1 MKQEDKSPRRL
12 NKKPESGIWCD
23 YCWTCQPYC
32 ASSSQA
38 QKRHLHLNCMVL
50 LISFYAT
57 IKVRTCVLTIRK
69 YSYMFLLCIV
79 KLQSTNR
86 HILVDNCSNTTSYIN
101 ILQFSESDWNQSYV
115 LMQFAWQ
122 QKNLRQWWLPYVIH
136 VTGNGQCAHS
146 LFLLVKQP
154 MILVYHQ
161 GDGG

>member
-1 MKQEDKSPRRL
+1 MKQMDKSPRRL

-38 QKRHLHLNCMVL
+38 QKRHLHLNCVVL
-50 LISFYAT
+50 LINFYAT
-57 IKVRTCVLTIRK
+57 IKVRTCVLTTRK

-115 LMQFAWQ
+115 LTQFAWQ
-122 QKNLRQWWLPYVIH
+122 QKTFKRMMTVMCN
-136 VTGNGQCAHS
+136 VTRNGQCAHS
-146 LFLLVKQP
+146 LFLLVKQS
-154 MILVYHQ
+154 MILVYHK